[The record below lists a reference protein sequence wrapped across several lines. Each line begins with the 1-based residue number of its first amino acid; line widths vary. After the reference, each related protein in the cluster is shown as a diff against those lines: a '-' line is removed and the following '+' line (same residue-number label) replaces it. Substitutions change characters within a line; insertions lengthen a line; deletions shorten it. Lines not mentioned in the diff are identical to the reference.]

1 MTTEATAAARR
12 QFENAATPD
21 VRGPD
26 AADGG
31 RRTAIL
37 RAALEVFARDGFDG
51 ASMPKIA
58 REAAVGHPLIH
69 YYFGSKDNLWREA
82 VAHAFGALMSDVA
95 TLDTTGR
102 DLSPL
107 DRLRL
112 LVRTFTLF
120 AARNPSHFALIMTE
134 SRADTERSRWLQK
147 TYVNDFVRR
156 LRRTLTEAQ
165 DAKQIKAI
173 PVDHLDRI
181 IMGSVLL
188 YFSANFGLADDID
201 PDTVAT
207 EHADYVLETVL
218 NGIALPQG

>member
-1 MTTEATAAARR
+1 MKTEATATARR
-12 QFENAATPD
+12 ETKNPSTPD
-21 VRGPD
+21 VRSPD

-37 RAALEVFARDGFDG
+37 RAALDVFARDGFDG
-51 ASMPKIA
+51 ASLPKIA
-58 REAAVGHPLIH
+58 REASVKHPLIL

-82 VAHAFGALMSDVA
+82 VEHAFGGLMADVA

-102 DLSPL
+102 DLSPI

-134 SRADTERSRWLQK
+134 ARADTERSRWLQT
-147 TYVNDFVRR
+147 TYVYDFVRR
-156 LRRTLTEAQ
+156 LRRALTDAQ
-165 DAKQIKAI
+165 AAKQIKPI

-188 YFSANFGLADDID
+188 YFTVNFSPVDVD
-201 PDTVAT
+201 PDAVAT
-207 EHADYVLETVL
+207 EHANYVLETVL
-218 NGIALPQG
+218 NGIALPQT